1 MSGSGLLDKVK
12 ARLMPGSGKSGKWPG
27 PHPFGTEP
35 TVQAHL
41 RLDNVPGAA
50 LDAAIHAARIAEPVL
65 ELPNERRKV
74 FVPKTFTLEDVTDPH
89 ELPPYIK
96 ARVVVDEPSSLA
108 AYANRFSDTR
118 SVLVADYDAGTISAH
133 LDWHVHNLTTTGEQP
148 SADAESVYGNL
159 DAQPCRHVAR
169 LVLRASEEFKRW
181 DELQGKLHPQAE
193 FAAFLEENAVD
204 IVDPDPT
211 VMIEISRDL
220 EATQGVVFKSS
231 TRLENGDRGFVYET
245 ETKVRGELKV
255 PREFA
260 LSIPLYHGGEQVTLR
275 CAFRWRFNGG
285 GLALGFEWR
294 RVEYQRR
301 AHFAQIA
308 TAVAEAT
315 GLPVFFGR
323 VEATGG

>member
-1 MSGSGLLDKVK
+1 
-12 ARLMPGSGKSGKWPG
+12 MPPSFNPSPA
-27 PHPFGTEP
+27 EP
-35 TVQAHL
+35 AVQAHL

-118 SVLVADYDAGTISAH
+118 SVLVADYDAGTIAAH
-133 LDWHVHNLTTTGEQP
+133 LDWHVHSEPVPAQDGFP
-148 SADAESVYGNL
+148 STPLVP
-159 DAQPCRHVAR
+159 QPCRHVAR

-323 VEATGG
+323 VEATGA